1 MFLTNL
7 TIAVTGSRRA
17 HELAHIIRSFGG
29 RPYIAPTIGI
39 EITESSAEQGKQFIM
54 KILREK
60 PDYVVFMT
68 GPGVYSLMNIAKGFG
83 IQELLITAL
92 HNTLIVCR
100 SNKPKI
106 ALSHFKLKANLIPK
120 EENTA
125 KGILRLLQKYDL
137 RDKKI
142 AIFWHG
148 SYSRELRD
156 ELQKSRADV
165 FESFT
170 YTYSSKLDTAGALIL
185 EIMGFKYESPVESIV
200 VKLIEEMNNRM
211 IDVITFTSPP
221 SAQELFRIA
230 AKHDLETSLKESLNT
245 KIIVAVVG
253 PSTRK
258 ALEENNVQVDVMP
271 EIFKMG
277 PMISALNDF
286 FKYHN
291 YKTSLKLNLP
301 NLKYFRDE
309 EISSHDFI

>member
-1 MFLTNL
+1 MGVYLQEIIRLMSLTNL

-39 EITESSAEQGKQFIM
+39 EITESSAEHGKQFIM

-68 GPGVYSLMNIAKGFG
+68 GPGVYSLMNIAKELG

-100 SNKPKI
+100 SNKPNTV
-106 ALSHFKLKANLIPK
+106 LSHFGLKANLIPK

-125 KGILRLLQKYDL
+125 IGILRLLQNYDL

-148 SYSRELRD
+148 SYSRELRE
-156 ELQKSRADV
+156 ELQKGGANV

-170 YTYSSKLDTAGALIL
+170 YTYSSKLDSVGALIL
-185 EIMGFKYESPVESIV
+185 EKMGFKYESPVESIV
-200 VKLIEEMNNRM
+200 VKLIEEMNNGM
-211 IDVITFTSPP
+211 IDAITFTSPP

-230 AKHDLETSLKESLNT
+230 TKHDLEICLKKSLNA

-258 ALEENNVQVDVMP
+258 ALEENNIQVDVMP
-271 EIFKMG
+271 EIYKMG
-277 PMISALNDF
+277 PMISALSDF
-286 FKYHN
+286 FKYHS
-291 YKTSLKLNLP
+291 YKTCLKLKL
-301 NLKYFRDE
+301 
-309 EISSHDFI
+309 SS

>member
-1 MFLTNL
+1 MILLILTFKEAIAIDKLMSLSDL

-39 EITESSAEQGKQFIM
+39 EITQPSGERGKQFIM

-68 GPGVYSLMNIAKGFG
+68 GPGVYSLMDIAKESG
-83 IQELLITAL
+83 IEDLLTNAL
-92 HNTLIVCR
+92 HDTSIVCR
-100 SNKPKI
+100 SDKSNT
-106 ALSHFKLKANLIPK
+106 ALSHFKLRAQLIPRD
-120 EENTA
+120 ENTA

-148 SYSRELRD
+148 SYSRVLSD
-156 ELQKSRADV
+156 ELQKNGADV

-170 YTYSSKLDTAGALIL
+170 YTYSNKLDSAGARIL
-185 EIMGFKYESPVESIV
+185 ERMGFKYEPPNELMV
-200 VKLIEEMNNRM
+200 VKLIEEINKGT
-211 IDVITFTSPP
+211 IDAITFTSPP

-230 AKHDLETSLKESLNT
+230 INHSLEMSLVRSLNA
-245 KIIVAVVG
+245 KVIVTVIG

-258 ALEENNVQVDVMP
+258 VLEENNVFVDVMP
-271 EIFKMG
+271 NIYKMG
-277 PMISALNDF
+277 AMIGALNDF
-286 FKYHN
+286 VKGHG
-291 YKTSLKLNLP
+291 YKAGL
-301 NLKYFRDE
+301 
-309 EISSHDFI
+309 

>member
-1 MFLTNL
+1 MSLTNL

-39 EITESSAEQGKQFIM
+39 EITASSAEQGRQFIM

-68 GPGVYSLMNIAKGFG
+68 GPGVYSLMDIAKESG

-100 SNKPKI
+100 SDKPKI
-106 ALSHFKLKANLIPK
+106 VLSHFKLKANLIPK

-125 KGILRLLQKYDL
+125 IGILKLLQNYDL
-137 RDKKI
+137 RGKKI

-148 SYSRELRD
+148 SYSRVLRD
-156 ELQKSRADV
+156 ELQKSGANV

-185 EIMGFKYESPVESIV
+185 EKMGFKYESPIESIV
-200 VKLIEEMNNRM
+200 VKLIEEINNGV

-230 AKHDLETSLKESLNT
+230 TKHNLEISLKKFLNT
-245 KIIVAVVG
+245 KIIVVVVG

-258 ALEENNVQVDVMP
+258 VLEENNVQVDVMP
-271 EIFKMG
+271 EIYKMG
-277 PMISALNDF
+277 SMISALSDF
-286 FKYHN
+286 FKYRS
-291 YKTSLKLNLP
+291 YKASLKFNLA
-301 NLKYFRDE
+301 
-309 EISSHDFI
+309 S